1 MQWGRFTKENMLCTA
16 SALAPELSKRGK
28 GLLCKKHS
36 IICKKKKNCIFD
48 FTRLDYRNDRQK
60 SAELLISEIPHR
72 SKATCSAQYIA
83 FCKSTSKMYLFIL
96 LEKSKK

>member
-1 MQWGRFTKENMLCTA
+1 MLQSLVNEVKVYFAKNTQSYA
-16 SALAPELSKRGK
+16 
-28 GLLCKKHS
+28 
-36 IICKKKKNCIFD
+36 KKKKNCIFD